1 MGKIYTYG
9 NDGLSPKPLQG
20 KKLTAFLP
28 FPYAAL
34 LAKVAIIK
42 FVFHEDI
49 PPQDAIVFSALIGIT
64 LIAIVLTL
72 YARHERATE
81 NRYKLEAALRQGK
94 ISRMKV
100 FDHFFSEEYIDRDY
114 LSFARTELANQLREE
129 LKKEEI
135 SGGAFAFVGLEPY
148 DLGSARSPEQAEL
161 YKAANDVIKRK
172 LQEEP
177 YKSFCEQALRE
188 VENIGKNSWK

>member
-1 MGKIYTYG
+1 MGKTYTYG
-9 NDGLSPKPLQG
+9 NDGLPPKPLQG
-20 KKLTAFLP
+20 KILVAFLP

-42 FVFHEDI
+42 FVFHENI
-49 PPQDAIVFSALIGIT
+49 PPQDAIVFSAIIGAT

-72 YARHERATE
+72 NARHERAIE
-81 NRYKLEAALRQGK
+81 NRYKLEAALRRGK
-94 ISRMKV
+94 IIRMKM

-114 LSFARTELANQLREE
+114 LSFARTELTKQLREE
-129 LKKEEI
+129 LKKERI

-148 DLGSARSPEQAEL
+148 DLKSARNPEQAEL
-161 YKAANDVIKRK
+161 YKAANDVIRRK

-177 YKSFCEQALRE
+177 YRSFCEQTLRN
-188 VENIGKNSWK
+188 VESIGKI